1 MSMSKEKSQILEIVC
16 KDGWE
21 LQNLEDQWKS
31 DKEVVL
37 AAVGNLGH
45 ALEFADVRLKKDKE
59 VVLAAIMSP
68 KNGEAT
74 LIITSD
80 YPTLILHSQT
90 TSTTLSLITS
100 ADETLK
106 LFP

>member
-45 ALEFADVRLKKDKE
+45 ALEFAEECTKTRR
-59 VVLAAIMSP
+59 IFCR
-68 KNGEAT
+68 NGKS
-74 LIITSD
+74 IKQIS
-80 YPTLILHSQT
+80 
-90 TSTTLSLITS
+90 ST
-100 ADETLK
+100 AQK
-106 LFP
+106 LFNLQM